1 MKSLD
6 RRKKNST
13 ADFAKQTD
21 TQMGEQ
27 RGKKRTKGNE
37 WNGWNW

>member
-1 MKSLD
+1 MVPLMY
-6 RRKKNST
+6 
-13 ADFAKQTD
+13 KQSD
-21 TQMGEQ
+21 TQIGEK